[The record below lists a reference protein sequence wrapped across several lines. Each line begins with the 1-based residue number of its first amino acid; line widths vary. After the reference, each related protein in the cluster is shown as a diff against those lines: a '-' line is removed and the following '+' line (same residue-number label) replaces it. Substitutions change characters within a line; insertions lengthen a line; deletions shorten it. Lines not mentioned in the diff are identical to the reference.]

1 MVKFGSFF
9 DKGKSLADKAADAA
23 SKAALV
29 AVGAATAAGEALSES
44 AVGDA
49 ASTAKDKAAA
59 LVSSGSEILGESG
72 VIDAASAAR
81 DKAAGFVGQSAEAL
95 SGTAVGNAAAA
106 AKEKAAEF
114 ADQGAE
120 YLGINTDD
128 SLDEYDV
135 AVIEYNATYTDMS
148 DAGVHLFRVRE
159 RSVDIIQLIEHLIN
173 SIANT
178 PKEFQTDFEE
188 IETERKAFA
197 DAEQFAKEKLDAAR
211 MTAAGG
217 GAGVA
222 TGVAV
227 ASMAPTAA
235 MWVATTF
242 GTASTGA
249 AISTLSGAAA
259 HSAALAWLGGGAL
272 TAGGG
277 GMAAGNALLAMAG
290 PVGWSIAGASVLT
303 SVVLFTKK
311 KHDIAERKQEE
322 LLSIKRN
329 TEELREISAVIS
341 SLLEKTESL
350 RVGLTNRFAEVMR
363 LYGADYRELA
373 RDARLELGALVND
386 TLALAKLLNERVDVE
401 EQIGE

>member
-1 MVKFGSFF
+1 MGMFGSIL
-9 DKGKSLADKAADAA
+9 DKGKNLADKAADAA
-23 SKAALV
+23 SNAALV
-29 AVGAATAAGEALSES
+29 AVGAATTAGEALSES
-44 AVGDA
+44 AMGDV
-49 ASTAKDKAAA
+49 ASAAKDKAAA
-59 LVSSGSEILGESG
+59 LVSSGTEILAESG
-72 VIDAASAAR
+72 VVDAASAAR
-81 DKAAGFVGQSAEAL
+81 DKASAFVEQSAEAL
-95 SGTAVGNAAAA
+95 SGTAVGNAANI
-106 AKEKAAEF
+106 AKKRASEL

-120 YLGINTDD
+120 YLGINTEDG
-128 SLDEYDV
+128 LDEYDV
-135 AVIEYNATYTDMS
+135 AIIEYNAAYTDMS
-148 DAGVHLFRVRE
+148 DGGLHLYRVRE
-159 RSVDIIQLIEHLIN
+159 RSVDLIQLIEHLVN

-178 PKEFQTDFEE
+178 PKEFQTNFEE
-188 IETERKAFA
+188 IETERIAFA

-259 HSAALAWLGGGAL
+259 NSAALAWLGGGAL
-272 TAGGG
+272 AAGGG

-290 PVGWSIAGASVLT
+290 PVGWSIAGATVLT

-311 KHDIAERKQEE
+311 KRDIAGRKQEE

-329 TEELREISAVIS
+329 TEELSELSAVIS
-341 SLLEKTESL
+341 SLLAKTESL
-350 RVGLTNRFAEVMR
+350 RGGIADRYKEAVR
-363 LYGADYRELA
+363 LYRADYRELA

-386 TLALAKLLNERVDVE
+386 TLALARLLNEKVDVA
-401 EQIGE
+401 EQTGE

>member
-1 MVKFGSFF
+1 MVKFGSIF
-9 DKGKSLADKAADAA
+9 DKGKNLADKAADAA

-44 AVGDA
+44 SVGDA
-49 ASTAKDKAAA
+49 ASAAKDKAAA
-59 LVSSGSEILGESG
+59 LVSSGTEILAESG
-72 VIDAASAAR
+72 VIDAASVAR
-81 DKAAGFVGQSAEAL
+81 DRAAEFVEQSAEAL
-95 SGTAVGNAAAA
+95 SATAVGNAANA

-120 YLGINTDD
+120 YLGINTEGG
-128 SLDEYDV
+128 LDEYDV
-135 AVIEYNATYTDMS
+135 AVIEYNAAYTDMS
-148 DAGVHLFRVRE
+148 DAGAHLFRVRE
-159 RSVDIIQLIEHLIN
+159 RSVDIIQLIEYLVN

-259 HSAALAWLGGGAL
+259 NSAALAWLGGGAL

-350 RVGLTNRFAEVMR
+350 RDGLADRFAKTIR
-363 LYGADYRELA
+363 LYEADYRELS

-386 TLALAKLLNERVDVE
+386 TLALGKLLNEIVDVE
-401 EQIGE
+401 EQTGE

>member
-9 DKGKSLADKAADAA
+9 DKGKNLADKAADAA
-23 SKAALV
+23 SKAALA

-49 ASTAKDKAAA
+49 ASIAKDKAAA
-59 LVSSGSEILGESG
+59 LVSSGTEILAESG
-72 VIDAASAAR
+72 IIDAASAAR
-81 DKAAGFVGQSAEAL
+81 DKASEFVEQSAEAL
-95 SGTAVGNAAAA
+95 SGTAVGTAAQA

-120 YLGINTDD
+120 YLGVNTDD
-128 SLDEYDV
+128 GLDEYDV
-135 AVIEYNATYTDMS
+135 AIIEYNAAYTDMS
-148 DAGVHLFRVRE
+148 DGGVRLFRMRE
-159 RSVDIIQLIEHLIN
+159 RSVDLIQLIEHLVN

-178 PKEFQTDFEE
+178 PKEFQTDFQE

-211 MTAAGG
+211 ITAAGG

-222 TGVAV
+222 AGVAV

-272 TAGGG
+272 AAGGG

-303 SVVLFTKK
+303 SVVLFAKK
-311 KHDIAERKQEE
+311 KHDIAEKKQEE

-329 TEELREISAVIS
+329 TEELKELSAVIS
-341 SLLEKTESL
+341 SLLAKTESL
-350 RVGLTNRFAEVMR
+350 RDGVTDRYKAAMS

-386 TLALAKLLNERVDVE
+386 TLALARLLNERIDVA
-401 EQIGE
+401 EQTGE